1 MSLQLTI
8 LNGISKG
15 TKLQLKPGSNIVI
28 GRGDDCDLQLA
39 DESVSRVHCYITV
52 ENQTPYI
59 QDAQSVNGVF
69 VNDQRIQDHASLY
82 VNDLIQIGL
91 IKLRLHEKNDIPQY
105 STLEIDLEN
114 NVLFRKKKK
123 DPTFSKNFQTIKM
136 HRDLILLHKI
146 SKLVYNYTNISE
158 LLQVLIKEVTIEL
171 CSERGCV
178 FLTQSSIHSKEPK
191 HIFFSRKRSGEQSD
205 KEFVLDKSI
214 LGNTVFNE
222 QGTVSTKESLLESTH
237 SQKIKVRSTICV
249 PLMGRSGCLGALYL
263 DSTSTDGLFGED
275 ELDLLTAIARQ
286 VGLALERM
294 LLEEKLI
301 ASAKHYRSV
310 YQSIIEHASDV
321 IYRHDQKGTYLIVS
335 PSVEKILGYKPKN
348 FLENPNTWDLCVF
361 EDDFETY
368 YEERSKVY
376 EQKHCALRYRMVHKN
391 GKVIWVE
398 EIRYLVIDENDTYI
412 QGILRDVTEKIV
424 LEEQLQRA
432 QRMEAMGLLAG
443 GVAHDLNN
451 ILSGLLG
458 YPDLLLMKLPPDSP
472 LCKYL
477 HGIKE
482 SAERASDV
490 VNDLLAL
497 ARRENYSMEPIPI
510 NRIAQDYLNSLDFKA
525 LKNRYPKI
533 DIELTLDKEN
543 TFIKGSLSHLIKSFM
558 NLVINALQAMPKG
571 GKLHVRTQQV
581 SLKESIYGYEEI
593 KAGDY
598 GIIEIKD
605 NGQGIANKDIKKIFE
620 PFYSKKIHKR
630 GTGLG
635 LAIVYGVI
643 HDHNGFIDIKSVEG
657 EGSTFL
663 IYLPQT
669 APREK
674 HVPTASLDL
683 RGTESVLVIDDV
695 FEQREL
701 AKEFLTPLGY
711 TVTCASSGEE
721 AVEYLSKNYADIL
734 ILDMIMEDGIDG
746 LETYQQILKM
756 HPNQKAIIASGFANN
771 ERVKKAQAL
780 GACSYLGK
788 PYTRQQLSVAIRKE
802 LNRKKNPNF

>member
-8 LNGISKG
+8 LNGAGKG
-15 TKLQLKPGSNIVI
+15 IKLQLKPGSNLVV
-28 GRGDDCDLQLA
+28 GRGDDCDLQIA
-39 DESVSRVHCYITV
+39 DESVSRVHCYISMLD
-52 ENQTPYI
+52 QTPSI
-59 QDAQSVNGVF
+59 RDANSVNGIF
-69 VNDQRIQDHASLY
+69 VNNQRIQDRATLY
-82 VNDLIQIGL
+82 TNDLIQIGL
-91 IKLRLHEKNDIPQY
+91 IKIRLHESNEIPQY

-146 SKLVYNYTNISE
+146 SKLVYNYHSIDE

-178 FLTQSSIHSKEPK
+178 FLMQSSMQPKEAK
-191 HIFFSRKRSGEQSD
+191 HIFFSRKASGEQSM
-205 KEFVLDKSI
+205 KEFELDKSI
-214 LGNTVFNE
+214 LDNTIINE

-237 SQKIKVRSTICV
+237 SQRLKIRSTICV

-263 DSTSTDGLFGED
+263 DSTSTDNLFGED

-321 IYRHDQKGTYLIVS
+321 IYRHDQKGNYLLVS
-335 PSVEKILGYKPKN
+335 PSVEKILGYEPKN

-368 YEERSKVY
+368 YEKRSKVF
-376 EQKHCALRYRMVHKN
+376 EQKHCSLRYRMVHKN

-412 QGILRDVTEKIV
+412 QGILRDVTEKMA

-510 NRIAQDYLNSLDFKA
+510 NRIAEDYLHSLDFQA
-525 LKNRYPKI
+525 IKNRYPNVDI
-533 DIELTLDKEN
+533 DLVLDKGN

-558 NLVINALQAMPKG
+558 NLIINAMQAMPKG
-571 GKLHVRTQQV
+571 GELRVCLKQR
-581 SLKESIYGYEEI
+581 SLDESFFGYEEI
-593 KAGDY
+593 KPGDY
-598 GIIEIKD
+598 GVIEIED
-605 NGQGIANKDIKKIFE
+605 NGQGIASKDIKKIFE

-643 HDHNGFIDIKSVEG
+643 HDHNGFLDIKSVEG
-657 EGSTFL
+657 KGTKFSV
-663 IYLPQT
+663 YLPET

-674 HVPTASLDL
+674 SVATASLNL

-695 FEQREL
+695 PEQREL

-711 TVTCASSGEE
+711 RVHCVTSGEE
-721 AVEYLSKNYADIL
+721 AVAYLSKNYADIL

-746 LETYQQILKM
+746 LETYQRILKI

-771 ERVKKAQAL
+771 ERVKKAQEL

-802 LNRKKNPNF
+802 LNRKKNKTF